1 MRIHTLLAQINPCVG
16 DIQANMK
23 SIEAIIHQHTHM
35 DLIIFPELALCGY
48 PPEDLLCYPE
58 FHQEVHAALLKISKI
73 PTPSTIILGTIHQG
87 FNAAAHIHHHQ
98 IQYYYKKNLPNYGVF
113 DKKRYFQAGKKRP
126 YHFEI
131 KKHRFGLMICEDIWS
146 LCDLSDLELDTLITI
161 NASPYEQ
168 NKFQKR
174 LDVIQSIS
182 KQSIHTIYVNQVGGQ
197 DALVFDGQSMVI
209 NPNQEIVA
217 RAKAF
222 SPQLLEITY
231 QAHQWTGEIAPNMPP
246 LAEIYQALCLG
257 LKDFMH
263 KNGFQK
269 AVLGLSGG
277 IDSALTLAIACDAI
291 GAENVHAILMP
302 SPFTSPMSIDD
313 AKMQATTLGITYEV
327 ISIEPHMQSFQ
338 QSFKNMSQLTYQ
350 NLQARIRGVILM
362 AYSNE
367 HQALLLN
374 TSNKSES
381 AVGYGTLY
389 GDMCGGYAVLQ
400 DVYKTQVYQLA
411 EYRNTQT
418 MVIPKR
424 VITRA
429 PSAELAPY
437 QTDQDD
443 LPPYEILDAM
453 LIDIIEH
460 RCTQQELHQK
470 YETEMVD
477 KILKKIKQSE
487 FKRFQA
493 PPGCKVTSVAFGK
506 DWRFPLSQRWK
517 I

>member
-1 MRIHTLLAQINPCVG
+1 MNIRTLIAQINPCVG
-16 DIQANMK
+16 DINTNLK
-23 SIEAIIHQHTHM
+23 SIEEIIHLHPHM
-35 DLIIFPELALCGY
+35 DLIIFPELTLCGY

-58 FHQEVHAALLKISKI
+58 FHRQVHEALLKITKI
-73 PTPSTIILGTIHQG
+73 STPSTIILGTTHQD
-87 FNAAAHIHHHQ
+87 FNTAAHIHQHQ
-98 IQYYYKKNLPNYGVF
+98 IQYYHKRNLPNYGVF
-113 DKKRYFQAGKKRP
+113 DEKRYFKPGTENP

-131 KKHRFGLMICEDIWS
+131 KGHRFGLMICEDIWS
-146 LCDLSDLELDTLITI
+146 ECDLSYLKLDTLITI

-174 LDVIQSIS
+174 LDVIQSVS
-182 KQSIHTIYVNQVGGQ
+182 KQGIHTIYVNQVGGQ
-197 DALVFDGQSMVI
+197 DTLVFDGQSMVI
-209 NPNQEIVA
+209 NQNQEIVA

-222 SPQLLEITY
+222 IPELLEVTY
-231 QAHQWTGEIAPNMPP
+231 QANQWKGMIATPLTP
-246 LAEIYQALCLG
+246 LAEIYQALSLG

-263 KNGFQK
+263 KNGIQK

-302 SPFTSPMSIDD
+302 SPFTSPMSVSD
-313 AKMQATTLGITYEV
+313 AKIQATTLGASYEV
-327 ISIEPHMQSFQ
+327 IAIEPHMQSFQ
-338 QSFKNMSQLTYQ
+338 SSFKNISNLTHQ

-374 TSNKSES
+374 TSNKSET

-400 DVYKTQVYQLA
+400 DVYKTKVYQLA
-411 EYRNTQT
+411 DYRNTLT
-418 MVIPKR
+418 KVIPER

-429 PSAELAPY
+429 PSAELAPH

-443 LPPYEILDAM
+443 LPPYDILDAM
-453 LIDIIEH
+453 LVDILER
-460 RCTQQELHQK
+460 RCTLKELHQK
-470 YETEMVD
+470 YEVHMVD

-493 PPGCKVTSVAFGK
+493 PPGCKISSVAFGK
-506 DWRFPLSQRWK
+506 DWRVPITHHWK